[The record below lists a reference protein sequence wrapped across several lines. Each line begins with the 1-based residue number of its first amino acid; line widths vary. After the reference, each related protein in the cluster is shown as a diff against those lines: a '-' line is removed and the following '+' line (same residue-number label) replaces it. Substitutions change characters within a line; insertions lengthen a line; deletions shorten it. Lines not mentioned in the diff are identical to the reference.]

1 MKKLL
6 LLLIPA
12 VLFGCQT
19 PENKV
24 IASVSKHKITQAEFE
39 NEVERL
45 KKAMVPEDYVMQEE
59 EKAKFEAQILN
70 NMILKF
76 VYTQKLDALDI
87 QVEEGVIDEQFSQLI
102 SQYGS
107 EEAMI
112 ADVEAKGFTMDELRE
127 EFTYQY
133 RMQELS
139 KYAVESDTEVSDKE
153 IETYYNDNKE
163 SVFAQPGTVTARH
176 ILVTTDN
183 KSEEEA
189 LTKIKDIKEK
199 ISGGMD
205 FSQAAVEYSEGPSGP
220 NGGQLGSFQK
230 GQMVGEFEV
239 VAFSIPVN
247 TVSEPVLTQFGYH
260 LILVDNR
267 TDKSFAPFEETKSYI
282 KNRLKVDKFFQEIED
297 SAKIKKPDWAQ
308 QEV

>member
-87 QVEEGVIDEQFSQLI
+87 QVEEGAIDEQFSQLI

-112 ADVEAKGFTMDELRE
+112 SDVEAKGFTMDELRE

>member
-1 MKKLL
+1 
-6 LLLIPA
+6 
-12 VLFGCQT
+12 
-19 PENKV
+19 
-24 IASVSKHKITQAEFE
+24 
-39 NEVERL
+39 
-45 KKAMVPEDYVMQEE
+45 
-59 EKAKFEAQILN
+59 
-70 NMILKF
+70 
-76 VYTQKLDALDI
+76 
-87 QVEEGVIDEQFSQLI
+87 
-102 SQYGS
+102 
-107 EEAMI
+107 
-112 ADVEAKGFTMDELRE
+112 
-127 EFTYQY
+127 
-133 RMQELS
+133 MQELS